1 MAALNNIFWYKILQN
16 SPSFK
21 VRKFVDIGPIK
32 PVVTYL
38 TSISIS
44 YNLRTDLTKNPR
56 TIVYNIEKCLKSP
69 MN

>member
-16 SPSFK
+16 SVSRL
-21 VRKFVDIGPIK
+21 RKFVDIGPIK
-32 PVVTYL
+32 PAVTYL

>member
-1 MAALNNIFWYKILQN
+1 MAALNNIFWNKILQN
-16 SPSFK
+16 SVSRL
-21 VRKFVDIGPIK
+21 RKFVDIGPIK

>member
-1 MAALNNIFWYKILQN
+1 MHNIFWYKILQN
-16 SPSFK
+16 SVSRL
-21 VRKFVDIGPIK
+21 RKFVDIGPIK

-56 TIVYNIEKCLKSP
+56 TIVYNIEKCSKSP

>member
-16 SPSFK
+16 SVSRF
-21 VRKFVDIGPIK
+21 RKFVDIGPIK

>member
-16 SPSFK
+16 SVSRL
-21 VRKFVDIGPIK
+21 RKFVDIGPIK

-38 TSISIS
+38 TSISLS

-69 MN
+69 IN

>member
-16 SPSFK
+16 SVSRL
-21 VRKFVDIGPIK
+21 RKFVDIGPIK
-32 PVVTYL
+32 PFVTYL

>member
-16 SPSFK
+16 SVSRL
-21 VRKFVDIGPIK
+21 RKFVDIGPIK

>member
-1 MAALNNIFWYKILQN
+1 MAALNNIFWYQILQN
-16 SPSFK
+16 SVS
-21 VRKFVDIGPIK
+21 RLSKFVDIDPIK

-56 TIVYNIEKCLKSP
+56 TIV
-69 MN
+69 